1 MSAVKIKEQIQ
12 LETAEGIEIE
22 LQPAGIAVRTL
33 AFSFDLLLRFAA
45 FILIAMICAFLGD
58 FGTGLMLIVIFLLEW
73 FYPIL
78 FEHYTGSTPGKKLFG
93 LKVVYSNGLP
103 LTLPGAMTRNLF
115 RAIDFLPFGYL
126 SGALSML
133 LTRRFQRIGDWVA
146 GTMVVYQPN
155 TEAFDLS
162 HSETQYQPPFL
173 LTTHE
178 QVAVIHF
185 AERSEK
191 LSSARS
197 AELADILKPVLNT
210 EQDANDCLKALAN
223 RYVGK

>member
-1 MSAVKIKEQIQ
+1 MASVNINEQVQ
-12 LETAEGIEIE
+12 VETAEGIYIE

-45 FILIAMICAFLGD
+45 FILIAIIGAFLGE

-78 FEHYTGSTPGKKLFG
+78 FEHYTGSTPGKKIFG

-133 LTRRFQRIGDWVA
+133 FTRRFQRIGDWVA
-146 GTMVVYQPN
+146 DTMVVYEPHTDTFN
-155 TEAFDLS
+155 LSTTES
-162 HSETQYQPPFL
+162 QYQPPFL
-173 LTTHE
+173 LTTQE

-191 LSSARS
+191 LSASRAS
-197 AELADILKPVLNT
+197 ELADILKPALNT
-210 EQDANDCLKALAN
+210 ERDAKDCLKALAN